1 MKIILLSGGSG
12 KRLWPLSNEV
22 RSKQFLRILKNKDG
36 ENESMLQRAYRQI
49 KAVFNDADISIA
61 TSETQVEAIK
71 NQLGDNVS
79 VIVEP
84 ERRNTFPAIML
95 STAYLYFEKRCNL
108 DETVIILPVDP
119 YVDDDYF
126 KMLSLL
132 DKAVR
137 DNVADIVLVGVKPT
151 YPSEKYG
158 YIIPQ
163 KTNGQIRMVKH
174 FKEKPDERT
183 AEMLI
188 EEDGLWNCGVVAAK
202 LSYLIDIA
210 RDKLPFAS
218 FSDIADK
225 YGLLEKNS
233 FDYVM
238 LENADSA
245 AVISYDGEWRDLGTW
260 NTLTEVMDNVSIDN
274 VKMSDDSINTHV
286 INELEIP
293 IVVMGAKNMVIAA
306 SHDGILVADKEQ
318 SSYIKRYV
326 EDIDNRPMFEEK
338 SWGDYTVLNI
348 STDEYGNKAITK
360 KKFIRAGNTIE
371 ETRHKDHSEVWT
383 VLSGKAVVKIDG
395 RNHDAFAGDTFTIP
409 QNTLHSLSA
418 VKNTV
423 IIEVQLIGFHTNS
436 Q

>member
-22 RSKQFLRILKNKDG
+22 RSKQFLRIVKNKNG

-49 KAVFNDADISIA
+49 KTAFNDADISIA

-95 STAYLYFEKRCNL
+95 AAAYLYFEKRCDL

-126 KMLSLL
+126 KVLSLL
-132 DKAVR
+132 DNAVR
-137 DNVADIVLVGVKPT
+137 GNAADIVLVGVKPT

-158 YIIPQ
+158 YIIPE
-163 KTNGQIRMVKH
+163 KTTAQVRAVKQ

-188 EEDGLWNCGVVAAK
+188 EQGGLWNCGVIAAK

-210 RDKLPFAS
+210 RDKLPFTS
-218 FSDIADK
+218 FSDITDN

-238 LENADSA
+238 LENAGSA

-260 NTLTEVMDNVSIDN
+260 NTLTEVMDNASIDN
-274 VKMSDDSINTHV
+274 VKLSDDSINTHV
-286 INELEIP
+286 VNELEIP

-318 SSYIKRYV
+318 SSYIKKYV
-326 EDIDNRPMFEEK
+326 DDMDSRPMFEEK

-348 STDEYGNKAITK
+348 STDEYGNKVITK
-360 KKFIRAGNTIE
+360 KKSIRAGNAIE
-371 ETRHKDHSEVWT
+371 ETRHKDHSEVWI

-409 QNTLHSLSA
+409 QNTPHSLSA
-418 VKNTV
+418 VKNTI
-423 IIEVQLIGFHTNS
+423 IIEVQLIGVEH
-436 Q
+436 